1 MRRQSLIDYGKP
13 LEATEAETPSP
24 KGTEVLLRVSHCG
37 VCHSDLHL
45 QDGYFDLGGG
55 QKLDVRG
62 LRVLPFTFGHE
73 IAGTVEAA
81 GPEAQGAVGGA
92 VAGRRYA
99 AYPWIGCGRCPVCAR
114 GDEHLCNAPRALGV
128 TVDGGYA
135 THVLVPHP
143 RYLLDVEGIAPEIA
157 GPLMCSGLTGYGA
170 VKKAL
175 PYLRFGPLLVVGL
188 GGVGMM
194 GLQFA
199 RALTDAPILVADIDP
214 GKREAAL
221 KLGAAEAFDPADAGA
236 RKAIFKASG
245 GVGAAVD
252 FAGSD
257 KSLGFAQ
264 AAVAK
269 GGAAIVVGLLG
280 GSFTLPV
287 PMFPLRALTV
297 MGSYVG
303 STAEAGEMI
312 ALVKAGRIAPIPVE
326 TRPLE
331 ATGRSLDDL
340 RAGRIV
346 GRVVVTP

>member
-1 MRRQSLIDYGKP
+1 MLRQSLIEYGKP
-13 LEATEAETPSP
+13 LQATEADTPVP

-55 QKLDVRG
+55 QTLDVRG
-62 LRVLPFTFGHE
+62 LRPLPFTFGHE
-73 IAGTVEAA
+73 IAGTVGAA
-81 GPEAQGAVGGA
+81 GPEAQGV
-92 VAGRRYA
+92 VPDKRYA
-99 AYPWIGCGRCPVCAR
+99 AYPWIGCGACALCAR

-157 GPLMCSGLTGYGA
+157 GPLMCSGLTGYSA

-175 PYLRFGPLLVVGL
+175 PYLRFGPLIIVGL

-199 RALTDAPILVADIDP
+199 RALTDAPILAADID
-214 GKREAAL
+214 GAKREAAL
-221 KLGAAEAFDPADAGA
+221 KLGAKDAFDPADAGA
-236 RKAIFKASG
+236 RKAIFKTSGG

-257 KSLGFAQ
+257 RSLGLAQ
-264 AAVAK
+264 SVVAK
-269 GGAAIVVGLLG
+269 GGAAIVVGLIG
-280 GSFTLPV
+280 GSFSLPV
-287 PMFPLRALTV
+287 PMFPLRALTI

-303 STAEAGEMI
+303 SPAEAAEMME
-312 ALVKAGRIAPIPVE
+312 LVKAGKVAPIPVE
-326 TRPLE
+326 TRPLAE
-331 ATGRSLDDL
+331 TSRSLDDL
-340 RAGRIV
+340 RAGRVV
-346 GRVVVTP
+346 GRVVITP

>member
-1 MRRQSLIDYGKP
+1 MHRQSLIEYARP
-13 LEATEAETPSP
+13 LQATEVPTPTP
-24 KGTEVLLRVSHCG
+24 QGTEVLLRVTHCG

-55 QKLDVRG
+55 QKLDVRNG
-62 LRVLPFTFGHE
+62 RQLPFTFGHE
-73 IAGTVEAA
+73 ITGTVEAV
-81 GPEAQGAVGGA
+81 GPEAQG
-92 VAGRRYA
+92 VAKGKQYA
-99 AYPWIGCGRCPVCAR
+99 AYPWIGCGKCGLCAR
-114 GDEHLCNAPRALGV
+114 GDEHLCNAPRALGI

-143 RYLLDVEGIAPEIA
+143 RYLLDAEGIAPEIA

-170 VKKAL
+170 IKKAL
-175 PYLRFGPLLVVGL
+175 PHLRVGPLLIVGL

-199 RALTDAPILVADIDP
+199 RALTDKPVFVADLDP

-221 KLGAAEAFDPADAGA
+221 KLGAKEAFDPADPGA
-236 RKAIFKASG
+236 RKAIGKASG
-245 GVGAAVD
+245 GGIGAAVD

-257 KSLGFAQ
+257 KSLAFAQ
-264 AAVAK
+264 STIAK
-269 GGAAIVVGLLG
+269 GGAAIVVGLFG

-303 STAEAGEMI
+303 SMAEAGEMMG
-312 ALVKAGRIAPIPVE
+312 LVKAGKIAPIPVE
-326 TRPLE
+326 KRPLDQ
-331 ATGRSLDDL
+331 TSKSLDDL
-340 RAGRIV
+340 REGKIV
-346 GRVVVTP
+346 GRVVITP